1 MPLISGAQT
10 LGNVVYA
17 GRFPVATGSA
27 LRRVAWYDGRFGND
41 GRRLVDVRSLAV
53 G

>member
-1 MPLISGAQT
+1 MAFISPSWT

-27 LRRVAWYDGRFGND
+27 FHSAAWYDGLFDTTVGH
-41 GRRLVDVRSLAV
+41 GVDVCSLAV